1 MAQYV
6 PKEAWLWQGENCIAN
21 GGSVLPGFDQDVVQV
36 NVAVDLR
43 GNFSGKK
50 LELVLTDNSEP
61 TRIFRSYSDPISV
74 NGFYVGF
81 ISFEFEKFHV
91 KSTDSYKVD
100 LCINDDTGITFGMLG
115 DWSPNINE
123 ISKTQQ
129 PPGPRVEF
137 YGVRNGIQ
145 FS

>member
-6 PKEAWLWQGENCIAN
+6 PKEAWLWKGEDCISD
-21 GGSVLPGFDQDVVQV
+21 GGTIIPGYDQDIVQV

-43 GNFSGKK
+43 GNFSDKRF
-50 LELVLTDNSEP
+50 ELILTDNNDP
-61 TRIFRSYSDPISV
+61 TRVFRSLSNDLPI

-81 ISFEFEKFHV
+81 LSFEYDKFHV
-91 KSTDSYKVD
+91 KTTESYKIE
-100 LCINDDTGITFGMLG
+100 LCVNDDTGISFGMIG
-115 DWSPNINE
+115 DWQPNINE